1 MTCSEKL
8 NMVFSVAQKFKENLK
23 CCMVS
28 FHLHESQPCC
38 GEMACVTQ
46 WSYEPSHA
54 RPPKTDRSQW
64 RVLTKCGPLAEE
76 MANFSSI
83 IASRTLWT
91 VKKMTKRYDI
101 RRWAPP
107 GTEVSNM
114 LLRKSR
120 GQLLI
125 APEKK
130 KWLGQSGNDTQLWM
144 CLVVKVKSNDVKNNI
159 AKETGMLDPWNWT
172 WSSRRW
178 QEWTLTS

>member
-1 MTCSEKL
+1 MLYGIISSSWITTLLWWNGLCNSMKL
-8 NMVFSVAQKFKENLK
+8 WAKPCKTTQDRQVTMKSSDKMWSTGRGNGKLLQYYCLK
-23 CCMVS
+23 NPMNS
-28 FHLHESQPCC
+28 
-38 GEMACVTQ
+38 
-46 WSYEPSHA
+46 
-54 RPPKTDRSQW
+54 K
-64 RVLTKCGPLAEE
+64 
-76 MANFSSI
+76 
-83 IASRTLWT
+83 
-91 VKKMTKRYDI
+91 KKMTKRYDI